1 MNKFIQ
7 RNINQLK
14 SLKTKNTEGA
24 TKATAKRIDEIIKLY
39 TERKISNKT
48 TAENMIKGLT
58 SDNKRERDKAFQKYK
73 DNIKELKERQPLN
86 QRIAETRKR
95 KRKNTY
101 LVNFLLYTMRKPKNE
116 RIKPAFTVN
125 GRAFFVESFD
135 VRSATIE
142 AIQFPKEVI
151 GRRILRYLTDD
162 DDFNG
167 LQNPEFVDLI
177 KMLEEDEEFKDLV
190 QFLRDFHYD
199 NLFDAIKITKVE
211 LVDDTG
217 EKFNIMTEN
226 LTRTVNVSIYHR
238 YIHTP
243 ITTNAETVKEAI
255 NKGHYIENECWI
267 NLLTDFYADTI
278 MNERTRNRLT
288 RDKVIEIIGRTD
300 FSQKGASIQEM
311 EAVFKTY
318 GIQARIYKFF
328 TQLIYKYDPPKR
340 NHHIKTLYAM
350 VKNNHIYAL
359 NYDLKSIQQK
369 QDCLMPSVRAST
381 DYYLNEKE
389 EPPKYKMIR
398 CWNDILNLEI
408 NEEEKEI
415 YLVPELNNLHELFFE
430 IIKSGYEPRITFQ
443 AGIITDIR
451 LKLDKVKYV
460 IKTQI
465 LIKSSPDGCIAVR
478 DEQTYNRMNEAM
490 FKFNK
495 SLFHPLHKSFYNDID
510 IAILDETRTIAP
522 LGIFYDKKSIPKN
535 IIELDRCKA
544 FTKALIDIAKI
555 FVFNQF
561 DIWKVYN
568 DTFDINK
575 LNDLTIYY
583 VHVEPHDLTFCD
595 RTRIIFNKKHNFIT
609 GEILKKLPERVR
621 PRITILYYKEPSFI
635 HQVDYK
641 GIVDELWN
649 TTIDETDRDEDK
661 FIKKLIGNINYG
673 LMEKGGST
681 DQKSIV
687 FRNLKEAVNYQ
698 TDCGGKIHKLTH
710 IEEEVERGHDKEHSW
725 TSSFET
731 EQEAYYILN
740 LKDKAQ
746 LKNGYRWIKEILLQY
761 HNFSMWEAYWKLR
774 DAGVSVYSVKTD
786 AFTIKAEDEEKA
798 TGLLD
803 FHNDIGGW
811 RVSKYDEI
819 KLPHEGYK
827 IVENQF
833 IKIPTYESKEIEI
846 NDEYDTDDIIS
857 KIVEKRQCLLKAK
870 YPGSGKSFIAERM
883 RDKGYKVLF
892 VCSTN
897 KLVQKYGEDAK
908 TANMFFGISFG
919 NAKLQPFDYSSYD
932 VICFDEIYCHGLS
945 VLNKIREFTL
955 NNPDK
960 ITIATG
966 DARQMKPIVDIT
978 NTQKHEDYANQCL
991 SVIFKY
997 TIDLK
1002 ICKRLKSEED
1012 KQKLSDIYNDMF
1024 VNKLSI
1030 IKIIDKYLKYTDD
1043 ITASNHNIAYLNNTC
1058 KEVSK
1063 RIREFQNKK
1072 NEYEIGEEVIC
1083 REYKKLDNK
1092 KFNVNFKYVIR
1103 NINSEVALLENVAT
1117 KEKQYIP
1124 LHLLRKH
1131 FIFAYCFT
1139 CHSVQGSSV
1148 DESITIFDYTHWLV
1162 DREWFWVCITRT
1174 RDLNKVKFYKYSND
1188 TNDTFNKRCIVNY
1201 LNRKVQAYKEQDRAG
1216 KRTIDKEHYIDAEWL
1231 LERMKSNCNRCGVD
1245 FILQIN
1251 KGTIYSNLTAQRL
1264 QNDICHTKENCIAY
1278 CKRCNCSESNKC
1290 EK

>member
-14 SLKTKNTEGA
+14 RLKTKNTEGA
-24 TKATAKRIDEIIKLY
+24 TKATVKRIDEIIKLY

-86 QRIAETRKR
+86 QRMAETRKR
-95 KRKNTY
+95 KKKNTY
-101 LVNFLLYTMRKPKNE
+101 LVNFLLYTIRKPKNE

-125 GRAFFVESFD
+125 GRAFYVESFD

-151 GRRILRYLTDD
+151 GRRILRYLTDG

-243 ITTNAETVKEAI
+243 ITTNAETIKEAI

-318 GIQARIYKFF
+318 GIQVRIYNFF

-398 CWNDILNLEI
+398 CLNDILNLEI

-460 IKTQI
+460 IKTQN

-495 SLFHPLHKSFYNDID
+495 SLFNPLHKSFYNDID

-544 FTKALIDIAKI
+544 FTKAFIDIAKI

-583 VHVEPHDLTFCD
+583 VYVEPHDLTFCD
-595 RTRIIFNKKHNFIT
+595 RTRIIFNKKHNIIT

-635 HQVDYK
+635 HKVDYK
-641 GIVDELWN
+641 GIVDELYN
-649 TTIDETDRDEDK
+649 TTIDEKDKDEDK

-710 IEEEVERGHDKEHSW
+710 IEEEVEMGDDKRHSW

-833 IKIPTYESKEIEI
+833 IKIPTYESKELEI
-846 NDEYDTDDIIS
+846 DDEYDTDDIIS
-857 KIVEKRQCLLKAK
+857 KIEKVRQVMIRGLV
-870 YPGSGKSFIAERM
+870 PGTGKSYICQKM
-883 RDKGYKVLF
+883 VDKGYKVLF
-892 VCSTN
+892 VCPTN
-897 KLVQKYGEDAK
+897 RLLQEFEGEAITVNK
-908 TANMFFGISFG
+908 FFGISFG
-919 NAKLQPFDYSSYD
+919 DTKLEPLDYSPYD
-932 VICFDEIYCHGLS
+932 VIVFDEIYFSGLS
-945 VLNKIREFTL
+945 VYWKIKQFVEQNK
-955 NNPDK
+955 DSK
-960 ITIATG
+960 IIIATG
-966 DARQMKPIVDIT
+966 DTLQLKPVQELT
-978 NTQKHEDYANQCL
+978 NTKEYREYADEIIDK
-991 SVIFKY
+991 IFEHN
-997 TIDLK
+997 ILLK
-1002 ICKRLKSEED
+1002 ICKRLHTDED
-1012 KQKLSDIYNDMF
+1012 KQKLNNIKVDIFENKISTTKLIEKYNFGFTNDIA
-1024 VNKLSI
+1024 SS
-1030 IKIIDKYLKYTDD
+1030 KY
-1043 ITASNHNIAYLNNTC
+1043 NIAYLNRTC
-1058 KEVSK
+1058 KNVSSE
-1063 RIREFQNKK
+1063 IRKLENRKG
-1072 NEYEIGEEVIC
+1072 EYEVGEFLIC
-1083 REYKKLDNK
+1083 REYTKTKLGT
-1092 KFNVNFKYVIR
+1092 FNVNFKYEIVYIGGGIMKLK
-1103 NINSEVALLENVAT
+1103 NVKTNTLQSLETDKV
-1117 KEKQYIP
+1117 
-1124 LHLLRKH
+1124 RKN
-1131 FIFAYCFT
+1131 FIFAWCST
-1139 CHSVQGSSV
+1139 CHSAQGSSIN
-1148 DESITIFDYTHWLV
+1148 DEITIFDYNHFLV
-1162 DREWFWVCITRT
+1162 KNYPEWIWTALTRC
-1174 RDLNKVKFYKYSND
+1174 RDLNKVKFFKYSND
-1188 TNDTFNKRCIVNY
+1188 TNDEF
-1201 LNRKVQAYKEQDRAG
+1201 NRKCIMSYFERKVEKYKLQDRTA
-1216 KRTIDKEHYIDAEWL
+1216 KRKIPRDGYVNVEWFLGNINNQCNYCGCGFHIDMVKGNV
-1231 LERMKSNCNRCGVD
+1231 MSNITC
-1245 FILQIN
+1245 
-1251 KGTIYSNLTAQRL
+1251 QRKD
-1264 QNDICHTKENCIAY
+1264 NEMTHTLDNIVPFC
-1278 CKRCNCSESNKC
+1278 CRCNCSCK
-1290 EK
+1290 